1 MGLDRFLGGGG
12 LMARIAEAV
21 IQRIKQETSLARLV
35 ESQGYDLKKHGK
47 DYVCRCPSFL
57 SCLSPQGR

>member
-1 MGLDRFLGGGG
+1 
-12 LMARIAEAV
+12 MARIAEAV